1 MLIVSHGTAARF
13 VADATT
19 WPRPTDNGLVPE
31 ILEVEMY
38 AEAARRV
45 IGRRVSRVTHLD
57 SLVVGE
63 PGVVRGL
70 EGQRITGV
78 TRLGKVLTLHA
89 SSLAIDLHF
98 GMSGRI
104 IVDGRSPIDELSYSA
119 SDDSRWIRFGLSF
132 GKGFMCISD
141 PRRFARVQPTRHGE
155 GLGPDAM
162 TITKQ
167 QFRERV
173 GGRSAPIKAVL
184 LDQSTVAGL
193 GNMLVDEI
201 LWRADV
207 DPRRKKLDAATT
219 DLVHARMRA
228 VLPQLARRGGSHAGR
243 LSVELRVPG
252 SACPRDGAI
261 LNRATVGGRTTFWC
275 PKHQR

>member
-1 MLIVSHGTAARF
+1 MLIVSHGTGDWF
-13 VADATT
+13 VADVTT
-19 WPRPTDNGLVPE
+19 WPRPTDNGFVPE

-63 PGVVRGL
+63 PSIVQGL
-70 EGQRITGV
+70 EGKRITDV
-78 TRLGKVLTLHA
+78 TRLGKVLTLHT
-89 SSLAIDLHF
+89 SLLAVDLHF

-104 IVDGRSPIDELSYSA
+104 VVDGRSPIDELSYAA

-132 GKGFMCISD
+132 GKGFLYISD

-162 TITKQ
+162 TISKQ
-167 QFRERV
+167 QFRECV
-173 GGRSAPIKAVL
+173 TGRNAPIKAVL
-184 LDQSTVAGL
+184 LDQSSVAGL

-207 DPRRKKLDAATT
+207 DPHRKKLDAATV
-219 DLVHARMRA
+219 DLIHAKMRA

-243 LSVELRVPG
+243 LSVKLRVPG
-252 SACPRDGAI
+252 SACPRDGA
-261 LNRATVGGRTTFWC
+261 LLSRATVGGRTTFWC

>member
-1 MLIVSHGTAARF
+1 MLIVSHGTGDWF
-13 VADATT
+13 VADVTT
-19 WPRPTDNGLVPE
+19 WPRPTDNGFVPE

-63 PGVVRGL
+63 PRIVQGL
-70 EGQRITGV
+70 EGKRITDV
-78 TRLGKVLTLHA
+78 TRLGKVLTLHT
-89 SSLAIDLHF
+89 SLLAVDLHF

-104 IVDGRSPIDELSYSA
+104 VVDGRSPIDELSYAA
-119 SDDSRWIRFGLSF
+119 SDDLRWIRFGLSF
-132 GKGFMCISD
+132 GKGFLYISD

-162 TITKQ
+162 TISKQ
-167 QFRERV
+167 QFRECV
-173 GGRSAPIKAVL
+173 TGRNAPIKAVL
-184 LDQSTVAGL
+184 LDQSSVAGL

-207 DPRRKKLDAATT
+207 DPHRKKLDAATV
-219 DLVHARMRA
+219 DLIHAKMRA

-252 SACPRDGAI
+252 SACPRDGA
-261 LNRATVGGRTTFWC
+261 LLSRATVGGRTTFWC

>member
-1 MLIVSHGTAARF
+1 
-13 VADATT
+13 
-19 WPRPTDNGLVPE
+19 
-31 ILEVEMY
+31 
-38 AEAARRV
+38 
-45 IGRRVSRVTHLD
+45 
-57 SLVVGE
+57 
-63 PGVVRGL
+63 
-70 EGQRITGV
+70 
-78 TRLGKVLTLHA
+78 
-89 SSLAIDLHF
+89 
-98 GMSGRI
+98 
-104 IVDGRSPIDELSYSA
+104 
-119 SDDSRWIRFGLSF
+119 
-132 GKGFMCISD
+132 
-141 PRRFARVQPTRHGE
+141 VQPTRHGD

-173 GGRSAPIKAVL
+173 VGRNAPIKAVL
-184 LDQSTVAGL
+184 LDQSSVAGL

-207 DPRRKKLDAATT
+207 DPRRKKLDVVSV
-219 DLVHARMRA
+219 DLIYAKMRA

>member
-1 MLIVSHGTAARF
+1 MLIVSHGTGDWF
-13 VADATT
+13 VADVTT
-19 WPRPTDNGLVPE
+19 WPRPTDNGFVPE

-38 AEAARRV
+38 AEAARHV

-63 PGVVRGL
+63 PRIVRGL
-70 EGQRITGV
+70 EGKRISDV
-78 TRLGKVLTLHA
+78 TRLGKVLTLHT
-89 SSLAIDLHF
+89 SSLAVDLHF

-104 IVDGRSPIDELSYSA
+104 VVDGRSPIDELSYAA
-119 SDDSRWIRFGLSF
+119 SDDLRWIRFGLSF
-132 GKGFMCISD
+132 GKGFLYISD

-162 TITKQ
+162 TISKQ
-167 QFRERV
+167 QFRECV
-173 GGRSAPIKAVL
+173 TGRNAPIKAVL
-184 LDQSTVAGL
+184 LDQSSVAGL

-207 DPRRKKLDAATT
+207 DPHRKKLDAATV
-219 DLVHARMRA
+219 DLIHAKMRA

-252 SACPRDGAI
+252 SACPRDGA
-261 LNRATVGGRTTFWC
+261 LLSRATVGGRTTFWC

>member
-1 MLIVSHGTAARF
+1 
-13 VADATT
+13 
-19 WPRPTDNGLVPE
+19 VPE

-57 SLVVGE
+57 SLVVADPE
-63 PGVVRGL
+63 IVRSL
-70 EGQRITGV
+70 EGKRINDV
-78 TRLGKVLTLHA
+78 TCLGKVLTLHT
-89 SSLAIDLHF
+89 SSLAVDLHF
-98 GMSGRI
+98 GMAGRI
-104 IVDGRSPIDELSYSA
+104 IVDGRSPIDELSYAA
-119 SDDSRWIRFGLSF
+119 SDDSKWIRFGLSF
-132 GKGFMCISD
+132 GQGFLCVSD
-141 PRRFARVQPTRHGE
+141 PRRFARVHPSHHGE

-162 TITKQ
+162 TIGRRE
-167 QFRERV
+167 FRERV
-173 GGRSAPIKAVL
+173 SGRNTPIKAVL

-207 DPRRKKLDAATT
+207 DPRRKKLDAATV
-219 DLVHARMRA
+219 DIIHARMRV
-228 VLPQLARRGGSHAGR
+228 VLPQLAKRGGSHTGR
-243 LSVELRVPG
+243 VSVELRVPG

-261 LNRATVGGRTTFWC
+261 LSRATVGGRTTFWC

>member
-1 MLIVSHGTAARF
+1 MLIVSQLFAVSF
-13 VADATT
+13 VADVTSRGRLA
-19 WPRPTDNGLVPE
+19 DNGHVPE

-63 PGVVRGL
+63 PEIVRGL
-70 EGQRITGV
+70 EGKRITDV
-78 TRLGKVLTLHA
+78 TRLGKVLTLHT
-89 SSLAIDLHF
+89 SSMAVDLHF

-104 IVDGRSPIDELSYSA
+104 IVDGRSPIDELSYAA

-132 GKGFMCISD
+132 GKGFMFISD
-141 PRRFARVQPTRHGE
+141 PRRFARVQPSRNGE

-162 TITKQ
+162 TIGKQ
-167 QFRERV
+167 AFRERV
-173 GGRSAPIKAVL
+173 SGRGAPIKAVM
-184 LDQSTVAGL
+184 LDQSSVAGL

-207 DPRRKKLDAATT
+207 DPRRKNLDAATV
-219 DLVHARMRA
+219 DLIHTRMRA

-261 LNRATVGGRTTFWC
+261 LSRATVGGRTTFWC

>member
-1 MLIVSHGTAARF
+1 MLIVSHGTGDWF
-13 VADATT
+13 VADVTT
-19 WPRPTDNGLVPE
+19 WPRPTDNGFVPE

-38 AEAARRV
+38 AEAARHV

-63 PGVVRGL
+63 PRIVRGL
-70 EGQRITGV
+70 EGKRISDV
-78 TRLGKVLTLHA
+78 TRLGKVLTLHT
-89 SSLAIDLHF
+89 SSLAVDLHF

-104 IVDGRSPIDELSYSA
+104 VVDGRSPIDELSYAA
-119 SDDSRWIRFGLSF
+119 SDDLRWIRFGLSF
-132 GKGFMCISD
+132 GKGFLYISD

-162 TITKQ
+162 TISKQ
-167 QFRERV
+167 QFRECV
-173 GGRSAPIKAVL
+173 TGRNAPIKAVL
-184 LDQSTVAGL
+184 LDQSSVAGL

-207 DPRRKKLDAATT
+207 DPRRKKLDAVTV
-219 DLVHARMRA
+219 DLIHAKMRA

-252 SACPRDGAI
+252 SACPRDGA
-261 LNRATVGGRTTFWC
+261 LLSRATVGGRTTFWC

>member
-1 MLIVSHGTAARF
+1 VLIVSHGTGDWF
-13 VADATT
+13 VADVTT
-19 WPRPTDNGLVPE
+19 WPRPTDNGFVPE

-63 PGVVRGL
+63 PSIVQGL
-70 EGQRITGV
+70 EGKRITDV
-78 TRLGKVLTLHA
+78 TRLGKVLTLHT
-89 SSLAIDLHF
+89 SLLAVDLHF

-104 IVDGRSPIDELSYSA
+104 VVDGRSPIDELSYAA
-119 SDDSRWIRFGLSF
+119 SDDLRWIRFGLSF
-132 GKGFMCISD
+132 GKGFLYISD

-162 TITKQ
+162 TISKQ
-167 QFRERV
+167 QFRECV
-173 GGRSAPIKAVL
+173 TGRNAPIKAVL
-184 LDQSTVAGL
+184 LDQSSVAGL

-207 DPRRKKLDAATT
+207 DPHRKKLDAATV
-219 DLVHARMRA
+219 DLIHAKMRA

-243 LSVELRVPG
+243 LSVKLRVPG
-252 SACPRDGAI
+252 SACPRDGA
-261 LNRATVGGRTTFWC
+261 LLSRATVGGRTTFWC

>member
-1 MLIVSHGTAARF
+1 M
-13 VADATT
+13 
-19 WPRPTDNGLVPE
+19 PRRSATDNGAVPE

-57 SLVVGE
+57 SLVVRE
-63 PGVVRGL
+63 PGIVRGL
-70 EGQRITGV
+70 EGERITDV
-78 TRLGKVLTLHA
+78 TRLGKVLTLHT
-89 SSLAIDLHF
+89 SSLAVDLHF

-104 IVDGRSPIDELSYSA
+104 VVDGRSPIDELSYAA
-119 SDDSRWIRFGLSF
+119 SDDSRWIRFGLTF
-132 GKGFMCISD
+132 GKGFLYISD
-141 PRRFARVQPTRHGE
+141 PRRFARVQPSLHGE

-162 TITKQ
+162 SIGRR
-167 QFRERV
+167 QFRDRV
-173 GGRSAPIKAVL
+173 SGRSAPIKAVL
-184 LDQSTVAGL
+184 LDQSSVAGL

-219 DLVHARMRA
+219 DLVHSRMRA
-228 VLPQLARRGGSHAGR
+228 VLVQLARRGGSHAGR

-252 SACPRDGAI
+252 STCPRDGAI
-261 LNRATVGGRTTFWC
+261 LSRATVGGRTTFWC

>member
-1 MLIVSHGTAARF
+1 MLIVSHGTGDWF
-13 VADATT
+13 VADVTT
-19 WPRPTDNGLVPE
+19 WPRPTDNGFVPE

-63 PGVVRGL
+63 PSIVQGL
-70 EGQRITGV
+70 EGKRITDV
-78 TRLGKVLTLHA
+78 TRLGKVLTLHTP
-89 SSLAIDLHF
+89 SLAVDLHF

-104 IVDGRSPIDELSYSA
+104 VVDGRSPIDELSYAA

-132 GKGFMCISD
+132 GKGFLYISD

-162 TITKQ
+162 TISKQ
-167 QFRERV
+167 QFRECV
-173 GGRSAPIKAVL
+173 TGRNAPIKAVL
-184 LDQSTVAGL
+184 LDQSSVAGL

-207 DPRRKKLDAATT
+207 DPHRKKLDAATV
-219 DLVHARMRA
+219 DLIHAKMRA

-243 LSVELRVPG
+243 LGVELRVPG
-252 SACPRDGAI
+252 SACPRDGA
-261 LNRATVGGRTTFWC
+261 LLSRATVGGRTTFWC

>member
-1 MLIVSHGTAARF
+1 MRGTL
-13 VADATT
+13 
-19 WPRPTDNGLVPE
+19 TDNGLVPE

-70 EGQRITGV
+70 EGQRITDV
-78 TRLGKVLTLHA
+78 TRLGKVLTLHT
-89 SSLAIDLHF
+89 SSLAVDLHF

-104 IVDGRSPIDELSYSA
+104 IVDGRSPIDELSYAA

-132 GKGFMCISD
+132 GKGFMYISD

-173 GGRSAPIKAVL
+173 VGRNAPIKAVL
-184 LDQSTVAGL
+184 LDQSSVAGL

-207 DPRRKKLDAATT
+207 DPRRKKLDAVSV
-219 DLVHARMRA
+219 DLIHAKMRA

-261 LNRATVGGRTTFWC
+261 LKRATVGGRTTFWC